1 MVRPRKTRRW
11 TDEWDSGT
19 KRRRRVAPWRRLT
32 APQLFVG
39 SFLLLIGLG
48 TVGFRWLPGLYTGE
62 PLSWLDALFT
72 STSAV
77 CVTGLIVV
85 DTATVFTQAGQMW
98 ILLLIQLGG
107 LGIITFTTLIV
118 AMLGRRLSLVHESIS
133 ASIVDIAPHVDY
145 RMLTRDVVLF
155 TFAIEALGAIL
166 LTLLWWPTFGI
177 EDALWHGIFHS
188 VSAFCNAGFSTFSDS
203 LMSYQK
209 SSMIL
214 LVVALLIVAGGIG
227 FLTLEELYQSR
238 RARRQGRFFRM
249 SLQSR
254 VILLTTAI
262 LIFGGWAPFVWLEW
276 NNTLDGLSVW
286 DKLINGLFMSI
297 TPRTAGFNT
306 IDYAQASDSTNFLT
320 ILLMFIGGSPGSTA
334 GGVKTTTVALLG
346 LLAYSRFRGRNTSD
360 LWGRSIPEETI
371 QRAVGLSVA
380 SFTLVTFC
388 ILILTTAEGGGG
400 RSPVRDSFL
409 KYMFEAVSAYNTVG
423 LSMGVTAAL
432 TVLSKWTLI
441 VLMFLGRVGL
451 TTAAAALVLARPDPT
466 GEFRYAYED
475 VVVG

>member
-1 MVRPRKTRRW
+1 MVRPRKTRQW
-11 TDEWDSGT
+11 VEWWDTAS
-19 KRRRRVAPWRRLT
+19 RPRRRVAPWRRLT

-48 TVGFRWLPGLYTGE
+48 TLGFMWLPGLYTGQ
-62 PLSWLDALFT
+62 PLGWLDALFT

-85 DTATVFTQAGQMW
+85 DTATVFTPAGQAW

-118 AMLGRRLSLVHESIS
+118 AMLGRRLSLAHEAIS
-133 ASIVDIAPHVDY
+133 ASVSDIAPHVDY
-145 RMLTRDVVLF
+145 RILTRDVVVF
-155 TFAIEALGAIL
+155 TLAIEILGAL
-166 LTLLWWPTFGI
+166 FLTAIWWPVFGFQ
-177 EDALWHGIFHS
+177 DALWHGVFHS
-188 VSAFCNAGFSTFSDS
+188 ISAFCNAGFSTFSDS
-203 LMSYQK
+203 LMKYQD

-238 RARRQGRFFRM
+238 QAKWQGRFFRM

-254 VILLTTAI
+254 VILLTTGI
-262 LIFGGWAPFVWLEW
+262 LIVGGWVPFVWLEW
-276 NNTLDGLSVW
+276 DNTLDGLSVW
-286 DKLINGLFMSI
+286 DKLINGLFMSV
-297 TPRTAGFNT
+297 TPRTAGFNS
-306 IDYAQASDSTNFLT
+306 IDYSQASDSTNFLT

-334 GGVKTTTVALLG
+334 GGVKTTTVAMLG
-346 LLAYSRFRGRNTSD
+346 LLAYSRFRGRGTSD
-360 LWGRSIPEETI
+360 LWGRSIPEVTI

-432 TVLSKWTLI
+432 TVVSKWTLI
-441 VLMFLGRVGL
+441 ILMFLGRVGL
-451 TTAAAALVLARPDPT
+451 TTAAAALILARPDS
-466 GEFRYAYED
+466 
-475 VVVG
+475 VGRISVCV